1 MVKHSIFEQM
11 EHGSLGQKFDFEAVF
26 EQIKWN
32 QDGLVPAITQDQTSK
47 DVLMMAWVNREALIE
62 TLQTKQVCYWSR
74 SRKCLWRKGESSG
87 HRQYLMDARLDC
99 DGDCLLFLVDQTGPA
114 CHTLRPT
121 CFYLGLNTDQVT
133 ILTQPLI

>member
-32 QDGLVPAITQDQTSK
+32 QEGLVPAITQDQTSK

-99 DGDCLLFLVDQTGPA
+99 DGDCLLFFVNQNGPA

-121 CFYLGLNTDQVT
+121 CFYLGLNIDQVT

>member
-11 EHGSLGQKFDFEAVF
+11 EHGFLGQKFDFENVF

-47 DVLMMAWVNREALIE
+47 EVLMMAWVNREALIE

-74 SRKCLWRKGESSG
+74 SRKCLWRKGENSG
-87 HRQYLMDARLDC
+87 HRQYLTDARLDC
-99 DGDCLLFLVDQTGPA
+99 DEDCLLFLVNQTGPA

-133 ILTQPLI
+133 ILTQPVI

>member
-26 EQIKWN
+26 ERIKWN
-32 QDGLVPAITQDQTSK
+32 QDGLVPVITQDQTSK
-47 DVLMMAWVNREALIE
+47 EVLMMAWVNRDALIE

-74 SRKCLWRKGESSG
+74 SRKCLWRRVESSG
-87 HRQYLMDARLDC
+87 HRQYLTDARLDC
-99 DGDCLLFLVDQTGPA
+99 DGDCLLFFVNQTGPA

-121 CFYLGLNTDQVT
+121 CFYLGLNTDQVM
-133 ILTQPLI
+133 ILTQPVI

>member
-11 EHGSLGQKFDFEAVF
+11 EQGNLGQQFDFESVF

-32 QDGLVPAITQDQTSK
+32 QEGLIPAITQDQTSK
-47 DVLMMAWVNREALIE
+47 DVLMMAWVNRDALIE

-87 HRQYLMDARLDC
+87 HRQYLADARLDC
-99 DGDCLLFLVDQTGPA
+99 DGDCLLFFVNQTGPA

-133 ILTQPLI
+133 ILTQPVI

>member
-47 DVLMMAWVNREALIE
+47 DVLMMA
-62 TLQTKQVCYWSR
+62 
-74 SRKCLWRKGESSG
+74 
-87 HRQYLMDARLDC
+87 
-99 DGDCLLFLVDQTGPA
+99 
-114 CHTLRPT
+114 
-121 CFYLGLNTDQVT
+121 
-133 ILTQPLI
+133 